1 MRSAFVFLYTF
12 LTLLFPAHASASG
25 GEQLTKIRPGTTAQV
40 AYHSIFAE
48 ERNYNNNNIGLD
60 NDGLDD
66 DANCVVELDN
76 DEVNNENNSQASGRK
91 RGYLS
96 TIPAAD
102 ILFQK
107 NIHNKAGIITSPEQR
122 SFRSG
127 TPIILFISQFRL

>member
-1 MRSAFVFLYTF
+1 
-12 LTLLFPAHASASG
+12 
-25 GEQLTKIRPGTTAQV
+25 V

-107 NIHNKAGIITSPEQR
+107 NIHNEAVIITSPEQR
-122 SFRSG
+122 SLRSG